1 MRERRKFKAFLFPL
15 ILFTLL
21 SLALFWPIFLGKA
34 NLNGNLLVS
43 FYAPYGANL
52 PFKNTG
58 WDGLRIYFPFY
69 KITFEALR
77 NLRAPF
83 WNPYAFSG
91 HPHMADFQTAVFYPL
106 NFFGLFLSQVAFW
119 HLLRIAPMILAAFF
133 TFLYLKNLKPFD
145 FLRQS
150 SGQVAQDKLSGMAAF
165 FGALTFG
172 FSPFI
177 LTWGEEVVMSV
188 HSIIWLPLILFS
200 IERFLQSKKKI
211 FLAIISLS
219 VASSFFGGYMQT
231 TIYLFI
237 FVFLY
242 LLLKLGKNLFL
253 SVLGWKLMLALI
265 LGILIAGVQLLPSA
279 ELFFLGARSQIR
291 LTSTLMAFLLPIESL
306 VTLLAPDF
314 FGHPATGNFFRDG
327 VAQYYEGVI
336 FFGVAALIFAA
347 YAIFAKKQKSFSGQK
362 AKLIQFLAI
371 VGVIALSLTID
382 LPTTRA
388 YLMLPIP
395 FLSSSIAN
403 RILFVP
409 AFCLSVLAAIGFDLW
424 QRTADKQ
431 IFRTIAF
438 LGLLY
443 ILLICYLAG
452 VRFFHF
458 SYFDK
463 GLPAIGNAIISARN
477 LVVPFGVFVVSSL
490 LIVIASYRSKYK
502 GVCAA
507 VIIMIAFLHTFYFSQ
522 KYFSFSDRKNIF
534 PQNPILN
541 FIQKNQGIWRSWGV
555 GRGYFET
562 NFASQYGIFWP
573 GGYDSL
579 NNRSYGEFTY
589 SGKDVD
595 ISQFTFRADA
605 GLGGKDK
612 VSEFLRE
619 DRRKI
624 ADLLGVKFVIVYKD
638 DFETLAKNNFVKV
651 FEDGNFGV
659 FENMQALPR
668 AFLASNYEGPPH
680 LGGSGQAPQVEG
692 SLQGSGQAGQ
702 ALHPGGSGQ
711 ALKEL
716 EKMQRKLIPQK
727 LLSGEFKSRDTIIL
741 EEPSPISPQF
751 GEGSARIVVYKP
763 SEVVVKTKSN
773 EPKLLFLSDNYY
785 PGWKAEVDGN
795 NQDILRA
802 DYTFRAVPLVPGEHT
817 VRFYYDSDVFKIGLL
832 ISILSLGTLGFFTLR
847 KNRLVG

>member
-1 MRERRKFKAFLFPL
+1 MRVFL
-15 ILFTLL
+15 LFVLL
-21 SLALFWPIFLGKA
+21 SLALFWPIFLGKV

-43 FYAPYGANL
+43 FYAPYGQNL

-58 WDGLRIYFPFY
+58 WDALRIYFPFY
-69 KITFEALR
+69 KITFESLKKFTTP
-77 NLRAPF
+77 L

-106 NFFGLFLSQVAFW
+106 NIFGSVLSQVTFW
-119 HLLRIAPMILAAFF
+119 HLLRITPMILAAFF
-133 TFLYLKNLKPFD
+133 TFLYLKN
-145 FLRQS
+145 S
-150 SGQVAQDKLSGMAAF
+150 KLSGMAAF

-188 HSIIWLPLILFS
+188 HSIIWLPLILWAVD
-200 IERFLQSKKKI
+200 RFLTSKKKI

-219 VASSFFGGYMQT
+219 VAFSFFGGYMQT

-253 SVLGWKLMLALI
+253 SALGWKLMLALI
-265 LGILIAGVQLLPSA
+265 LGTLIAGVQLLPSG

-291 LTSTLMAFLLPIESL
+291 LTSTLMAFLLPLEAL
-306 VTLLAPDF
+306 VTLLSPDF
-314 FGHPATGNFFRDG
+314 FGSAATWNFFRSG
-327 VAQYYEGVI
+327 VAQYYEGII

-409 AFCLSVLAAIGFDLW
+409 AFCLSILAAIGFDLW
-424 QRTADKQ
+424 QRTADRQ
-431 IFRTIAF
+431 IFRTIAPLAF
-438 LGLLY
+438 LY
-443 ILLICYLAG
+443 ILLIGYLAG
-452 VRFFHF
+452 VRFFDF
-458 SYFDK
+458 PYFDK
-463 GLPAIGNAIISARN
+463 GLPAIGNAMISARN
-477 LVVPFGVFVVSSL
+477 LVVPFGVFIVSSC
-490 LIVIASYRSKYK
+490 LIVVASYRSKYK

-507 VIIMIAFLHTFYFSQ
+507 AIIMIAFLHTFYFSQ
-522 KYFSFSDRKNIF
+522 KYFSFSNKKNIF
-534 PQNPILN
+534 PQNAILN

-595 ISQFTFRADA
+595 ISQFSFRADA

-619 DRRKI
+619 DKRRI
-624 ADLLGVKFVIVYKD
+624 ADLLGIKFLIVYKD
-638 DFETLAKNNFVKV
+638 DFETMAKNNFMKV

-668 AFLASNYEGPPH
+668 AFLASNYEGFPH
-680 LGGSGQAPQVEG
+680 PE
-692 SLQGSGQAGQ
+692 
-702 ALHPGGSGQ
+702 GSGQ

-727 LLSGEFKSRDTIIL
+727 LLADDFDFRNVLIL
-741 EEPSPISPQF
+741 EKPSPISPQF
-751 GEGSARIVVYKP
+751 GQGTVDILSYKP
-763 SEVVVKTKSN
+763 QEVVIKTQSN
-773 EPKLLFLSDNYY
+773 QPKLLFLSDNYY
-785 PGWKAEVDGN
+785 PGWKAEIDGSRV
-795 NQDILRA
+795 DILRA

-817 VRFYYDSDVFKIGLL
+817 VRFYFSSESFRIGLTITL
-832 ISILSLGTLGFFTLR
+832 VSLAILGFLTLA

>member
-1 MRERRKFKAFLFPL
+1 MRVFL
-15 ILFTLL
+15 LFVLL
-21 SLALFWPIFLGKA
+21 SLALFWPIFLGKV

-43 FYAPYGANL
+43 FYAPYGQNL

-58 WDGLRIYFPFY
+58 WDQLRIYFPFY
-69 KITFEALR
+69 KITFESLKKFTTP
-77 NLRAPF
+77 L

-106 NFFGLFLSQVAFW
+106 NIFGLVLSQVTFW
-119 HLLRIAPMILAAFF
+119 HLLRITPMILAAFF

-145 FLRQS
+145 SAFTLTMIRHRNEQ
-150 SGQVAQDKLSGMAAF
+150 GKLSGMAAF

-188 HSIIWLPLILFS
+188 HSIIWLPLILFA
-200 IERFLQSKKKI
+200 IEKFLTSPLRHPERSEGSTLLDRLLRFARNDKRLY
-211 FLAIISLS
+211 LAVIALS
-219 VASSFFGGYMQT
+219 TSFSFFGGYMQT

-253 SVLGWKLMLALI
+253 SALGWKLMLALI
-265 LGILIAGVQLLPSA
+265 LGTLIAGVQLLPSG
-279 ELFFLGARSQIR
+279 ELFFLSARSQIR
-291 LTSTLMAFLLPIESL
+291 LTSTLTAFLLPLEAL

-314 FGHPATGNFFRDG
+314 FGSAATWNFFRSG
-327 VAQYYEGVI
+327 VAQYYEGII
-336 FFGVAALIFAA
+336 FFGVAALIFALF
-347 YAIFAKKQKSFSGQK
+347 AIFAKKQKSFLQQR

-382 LPTTRA
+382 LPTTRL

-409 AFCLSVLAAIGFDLW
+409 AFCLSALAAIGFDLW
-424 QRTADKQ
+424 QRTADRQ
-431 IFRTIAF
+431 IFRTIAPLAF
-438 LGLLY
+438 LY
-443 ILLICYLAG
+443 ILLIGYLAG
-452 VRFFHF
+452 VRFFGF
-458 SYFDK
+458 PYFDK
-463 GLPAIGNAIISARN
+463 GLSAAGNAMISARN
-477 LVVPFGVFVVSSL
+477 LVVPFGVFVASSL
-490 LIVIASYRSKYK
+490 LIVVASYRSRYK

-507 VIIMIAFLHTFYFSQ
+507 AIIAVAFLHTFYFSQ
-522 KYFSFSDRKNIF
+522 KYFSFSNKKNIF
-534 PQNPILN
+534 PQNAILN

-595 ISQFTFRADA
+595 ISQFSFRADA

-619 DRRKI
+619 DKRRI
-624 ADLLGVKFVIVYKD
+624 ADLLGVKYVIVHKDKD
-638 DFETLAKNNFVKV
+638 DEETMAKNNFMKV

-659 FENMQALPR
+659 FENLQVMPR

-680 LGGSGQAPQVEG
+680 PDNTGLSTGQ
-692 SLQGSGQAGQ
+692 LN
-702 ALHPGGSGQ
+702 
-711 ALKEL
+711 KIR
-716 EKMQRKLIPQK
+716 RKLIPQK
-727 LLSGEFKSRDTIIL
+727 LFASDFDWRNVLVL
-741 EEPSPISPQF
+741 EKPSPVSPQF
-751 GEGSARIVVYKP
+751 GQGTVNILSYRP
-763 SEVVVKTKSN
+763 QEVIIKTRSN
-773 EPKLLFLSDNYY
+773 QPKLLFLSDNYY
-785 PGWKAEVDGN
+785 PGWKAEVDGSRV
-795 NQDILRA
+795 DILRA
-802 DYTFRAVPLVPGEHT
+802 NYTFRAVPLVPGEHL
-817 VRFYYDSDVFKIGLL
+817 VRFWYDSEVFKIGLV
-832 ISILSLGTLGFFTLR
+832 ISLLSLVILGFVTLKPKSR
-847 KNRLVG
+847 